1 MLKIGNRSIWSA
13 AVKAD
18 NLSKNSSRAVSSAG
32 ERFPDTEEVA
42 GSIPAPPTIFPFEV
56 APTTHS

>member
-1 MLKIGNRSIWSA
+1 MLKMGSRSIWSA